1 MVRSILF
8 PKPLNMKF
16 YADAIKFVL
25 VLAVLGKFGPL
36 LLGIQEHTV
45 VSCGNSPCAKEG
57 RPHDPHDFFYSPI
70 LGNLIG

>member
-25 VLAVLGKFGPL
+25 VLAVLGTFGAL
-36 LLGIQEHTV
+36 LFGIQELSCVCTV
-45 VSCGNSPCAKEG
+45 VSCGEPQCATEG
-57 RPHDPHDFFYSPI
+57 QPM
-70 LGNLIG
+70 